1 MILSDDPALSINP
14 RTEYVNGAS
23 VAIPYISLVSSPAID
38 LFSLNVASHED
49 GVLAVQN
56 GSIITKPNMFQR
68 DILDNPDNVPLR
80 DAHEHVIDAI
90 EQYMI
95 VKGLVL

>member
-23 VAIPYISLVSSPAID
+23 VAIPYISLVSPAID

-49 GVLAVQN
+49 GVLAVQK
-56 GSIITKPNMFQR
+56 GVIITKPNMFQQ